1 MVHGKF
7 YAEPFHK
14 NDIYLIAGYNQTM
27 RRFFTTLFSGLL
39 FASQAI
45 SGPYE
50 DGGISHYNNER
61 LSTYLAETAKA
72 AGTGDAVAQFN
83 LGYLYSRGFG
93 LTQDPMKALMWFQ
106 KSAEQGLTR
115 AQNHLGL
122 AYIEARGGVSQ
133 NYKEAAQWF
142 RKSAALGDAEGAY
155 LLAGLYSE
163 GLGVSQSHANAMK
176 WHLQAAEQN
185 HAYAQLSL
193 GLHYSKGH
201 GVEKNKT
208 LAHMW
213 FDLASQN
220 GSDRAREYEHEL
232 VQTMSGQEIR
242 EAERLRNK
250 WLDEHQS
257 LEEGYF
263 ATRDMFSK
271 KFATEAA
278 VDERPALAALEN
290 QIRAIVGAVKIEG
303 FSGQGH
309 INIRTL
315 KAEPGYAQ
323 VDGLRFKSNR
333 EVLFVTTQGLLKHY
347 LAEHPKLPQTVE
359 ETSKHEDFYR
369 RVFHADAGVM
379 LYTEVPANPTKGQ
392 SFAQAFL
399 GVSGQD
405 TIPSIP
411 NELFVFV
418 VMEKQIRLIN
428 VPSSAEISDIQ
439 QCKSKWDISRTKG
452 ADALAKYHA
461 SQSQD
466 QKAYEEYRRQEEEG
480 VAAYRDCFAKESKN
494 QPWYNAL
501 KTQAQSLV
509 NRLQN

>member
-1 MVHGKF
+1 
-7 YAEPFHK
+7 
-14 NDIYLIAGYNQTM
+14 M

-72 AGTGDAVAQFN
+72 AGTGDAVGQFN

-93 LTQDPMKALMWFQ
+93 LPQDPMKALMWFQ
-106 KSAEQGLTR
+106 KSAEQGLAR

-142 RKSAALGDAEGAY
+142 HKSAAQGDAEGAY

-163 GLGVSQSHANAMK
+163 GLGVPQSHAKAMK
-176 WHLQAAEQN
+176 WHLRAAEQN

-193 GLHYSKGH
+193 GLHYSKGR
-201 GVEKNKT
+201 GVEKSKT

-213 FDLASQN
+213 FDLAAQN
-220 GSDRAREYEHEL
+220 GSDLAREYEHEL
-232 VQTMSGQEIR
+232 LQTMSGEEIR

-250 WLDEHQS
+250 WLAEHQS
-257 LEEGYF
+257 LEEHYF

-271 KFATEAA
+271 KLATKAA
-278 VDERPALAALEN
+278 ADEQPALAELEK
-290 QIRAIVGAVKIEG
+290 QIRAIVGTVKVEG
-303 FSGQGH
+303 FPGQGH

-323 VDGLRFKSNR
+323 VDGLRFNSNHGT
-333 EVLFVTTQGLLKHY
+333 LFVTTESLLKHY
-347 LAEHPKLPQTVE
+347 MAQYPELPQGLVE
-359 ETSKHEDFYR
+359 ISRNEDFYR

-379 LYTEVPANPTKGQ
+379 LYAEIPVNRTKGTP
-392 SFAQAFL
+392 FARAFL
-399 GVSGQD
+399 GVGGQD

-418 VMEKQIRLIN
+418 VKEKQIRLIN
-428 VPSSAEISDIQ
+428 ASSSTEISDIQ
-439 QCKSKWDISRTKG
+439 QCKSKWDISRAKG

-480 VAAYRDCFAKESKN
+480 VAAYRDCFIRETEKQPWFDSQKN
-494 QPWYNAL
+494 QAH
-501 KTQAQSLV
+501 SLV
-509 NRLQN
+509 TRLQKE